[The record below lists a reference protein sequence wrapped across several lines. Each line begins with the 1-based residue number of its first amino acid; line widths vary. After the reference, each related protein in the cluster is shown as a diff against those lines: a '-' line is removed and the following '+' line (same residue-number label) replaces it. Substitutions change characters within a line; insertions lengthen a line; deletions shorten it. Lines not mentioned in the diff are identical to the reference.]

1 MDRRKLPKVYWHDG
15 VIDIVRTRTIENFKD
30 LLGNKTIYLENDC
43 PYLIDIDSPQDLKL
57 ANLLV
62 KNGELK
68 V

>member
-1 MDRRKLPKVYWHDG
+1 MPLIEDVKAIEI
-15 VIDIVRTRTIENFKD
+15 IDSRGNPTIEVE
-30 LLGNKTIYLENDC
+30 IYLENDC